1 VGEAFSLDEPT
12 SPKQSRLR
20 RLNRGWKAAPTGSQ
34 KKHYKPEFG
43 VALRRALVAADWKVA
58 SLGEGTRALIL
69 GFLQSR
75 RMTQKRKGGHKEMKV
90 AFIGMGTMGAAM
102 ALNILK
108 AGHAVTVH
116 NRSREREEPMAKAG
130 ARRAGSPKE
139 AATGAEIV
147 IICVS
152 DTPDVEAVV
161 LGENGIIQGATA
173 GTVVVD
179 MSTISPSATRRIA
192 AELSKK
198 GIRMLDAPV
207 SGGSEGAQKGTLTIM
222 VGGQAADVAIAM
234 PVLSAMGKSIT
245 HVGPSGAGQ
254 FTKAIN
260 QVIISG
266 VYLAVAEGMTLG
278 LKAGLDME
286 KVVLALAGGAAGSWV
301 LNFRSGNMIKNEYP
315 LGFRVRLHRKDVAI
329 AMEAAREL
337 GVFLPATALVEQIEN
352 GLISQGFGDEDMSA
366 MARMIRKPS
375 GLE

>member
-1 VGEAFSLDEPT
+1 
-12 SPKQSRLR
+12 
-20 RLNRGWKAAPTGSQ
+20 
-34 KKHYKPEFG
+34 
-43 VALRRALVAADWKVA
+43 
-58 SLGEGTRALIL
+58 
-69 GFLQSR
+69 
-75 RMTQKRKGGHKEMKV
+75 MKV
-90 AFIGMGTMGAAM
+90 SFIGMGTMGTAM
-102 ALNILK
+102 ALNIIK
-108 AGHAVTVH
+108 AGHEITVH
-116 NRSREREEPMAKAG
+116 NRSRAKEEPMAKAG

-139 AATGAEIV
+139 ASQEADIIV
-147 IICVS
+147 TCVS
-152 DTPDVEAVV
+152 DTPDVEGVIMGA
-161 LGENGIIQGATA
+161 NGVIHGAQPGA
-173 GTVVVD
+173 IVID

-192 AELSKK
+192 AELAKK

-222 VGGQAADVAIAM
+222 VGGSAEDVAQAM

-286 KVVLALAGGAAGSWV
+286 KVVQALAGGAAGSWV

-315 LGFRVRLHRKDVAI
+315 LGFRVRLHRKDLGI
-329 AMEAAREL
+329 ALEAAKEM
-337 GVFLPATALVEQIEN
+337 GVFLPCTALVAQIEN
-352 GLISQGFGDEDMSA
+352 GLMSLGYGDEDMSA
-366 MARMIRKPS
+366 MARLIRRHS